1 MLTLQVVGPCTPLQG
16 PESKKLACDSK
27 CCSSRMYK
35 WVWSIC
41 PGGQAR
47 LGKGKGPKNPV
58 FWGQQPKVPHP
69 APDWGRA
76 EGPEVGSRA
85 RPLSQLEQLQR
96 TSKACMTN
104 EAWPNSKCMQDPGSL
119 GIPSGLFIII
129 STSVFVQEHAH
140 KMSSLPPCDSLLFH
154 QKRACFVKLLLLANR
169 TIRGAG
175 PMVMYLHE

>member
-47 LGKGKGPKNPV
+47 LGKGKGPENPV

-85 RPLSQLEQLQR
+85 RPLSQLEEWQR
-96 TSKACMTN
+96 GMHHDDALANAKVTKGRG
-104 EAWPNSKCMQDPGSL
+104 PLD
-119 GIPSGLFIII
+119 IPPGLFIFIK
-129 STSVFVQEHAH
+129 TFLFVQEHVH
-140 KMSSLPPCDSLLFH
+140 EMSSFPPCKILLFS
-154 QKRACFVKLLLLANR
+154 QKRACFVKLPL
-169 TIRGAG
+169 
-175 PMVMYLHE
+175 